1 MDKPTK
7 QIIGYYHSKESLL
20 GYKLLLG
27 GTKHFGFY
35 PDNSMRISMKTA
47 MNNMI
52 DKLGKTLDLSKDSV
66 VLDAGCGEGTT
77 AIRLAEK
84 YNIIV
89 EGIDLLDFNIK
100 SANKR
105 LLNNSVQKSV
115 NFLVGDYTKLPF
127 PDNHFD
133 GVYTMETLV
142 HAPDYKSA
150 LLEFRR
156 VLKPGGKLVL
166 FEYSMPAQVDMGD
179 DEKRMFTVMN
189 EGSAMH
195 SLPKF
200 IHDTFP
206 QKLIN
211 VGYEKV
217 KVHNITKHVLPMFK
231 RFYQLAIIPYQ
242 FIKIVGKEKR
252 FVNAT
257 AAVTIWRYRRDFRY
271 NIITASKPKQSNQ

>member
-7 QIIGYYHSKESLL
+7 QIIDYYHSKESLL

-35 PDNSMRISMKTA
+35 PVNDMQISMKVA

-52 DKLGKTLDLSKDSV
+52 DKLAKTLDLSKDSL

-84 YNIIV
+84 YNLKV
-89 EGIDLLDFNIK
+89 EGVDLLDFNIK
-100 SANKR
+100 HANKR
-105 LLNNSVQKSV
+105 LFSNDVRKRV
-115 NFLVGDYTKLPF
+115 NFSVGDYTKLPY

-133 GVYTMETLV
+133 GVYTLETLV

-166 FEYSMPAQVDMGD
+166 FEYTMPAQEDMGD
-179 DEKRMFTVMN
+179 EEKRMFTVMN

-206 QKLIN
+206 EKLRKA
-211 VGYEKV
+211 GYEKI
-217 KVHNITKHVLPMFK
+217 KVQDISERVLPMFK
-231 RFYQLAIIPYQ
+231 RFYQLAVIPYQ
-242 FIKIVGKEKR
+242 FIKLIGKEKR

-257 AAVTIWRYRRDFRY
+257 AAVTIWRYKRDFRY
-271 NIITASKPKQSNQ
+271 NIITASKTR

>member
-1 MDKPTK
+1 MNKRT
-7 QIIGYYHSKESLL
+7 QEIIDYYHSKESLL
-20 GYKLLLG
+20 GYKLLLR
-27 GTKHFGFY
+27 GTKHFGYY
-35 PDNSMRISMKTA
+35 PADNKHISMKIA

-52 DKLGKTLDLSKDSV
+52 DNLAGTLNLSGGCV

-84 YNIIV
+84 YNLKV
-89 EGIDLLDFNIK
+89 EGIDLIDFNIK
-100 SANKR
+100 NANKR
-105 LLNNSVQKSV
+105 ISNSSVQKSV
-115 NFLVGDYTKLPF
+115 NFSVGDYTKLPF

-166 FEYSMPAQVDMGD
+166 FEYSMPAQEDMGNE
-179 DEKRMFTVMN
+179 EKHMFAVMN

-195 SLPKF
+195 SLPEF
-200 IHDTFP
+200 IHDTFSE
-206 QKLIN
+206 KLKVID
-211 VGYEKV
+211 YENIKV
-217 KVHNITKHVLPMFK
+217 KNITGHVLPMFK
-231 RFYQLAIIPYQ
+231 RLYQIAIVPYQ
-242 FIKIVGKEKR
+242 VIKIFGKEKK

-257 AAVTIWRYRRDFRY
+257 AAVTLWRYRNDFRY
-271 NIITASKPKQSNQ
+271 NIITASKPR